1 MLISDRPLTFSAAVV
16 IRVSLS
22 RASAASSPAASI
34 ASTALSASPRSPA
47 ANTSSIC
54 WEKEKVHV
62 IIKGN
67 SIEDSEQENVMDIR
81 MMKFAKYGL
90 KQVLTLS
97 H

>member
-1 MLISDRPLTFSAAVV
+1 MTGHRLTLFIAVV
-16 IRVSLS
+16 TFVSLS

-47 ANTSSIC
+47 ASTSSNC
-54 WEKEKVHV
+54 GEQEKVHV

-67 SIEDSEQENVMDIR
+67 STEDSEQENVMDIR
-81 MMKFAKYGL
+81 MMKFATFGL
-90 KQVLTLS
+90 KQVIKLS